1 MHFTMRFSIQRKT
14 ANLSALLF
22 VITAQL
28 NLSLTEMS
36 VAILLS
42 LRNPS
47 QFSTSQTAS
56 SLRLPGMLQLFW
68 AQMVGVSCKF
78 FPLKHI
84 NDPLAIIH

>member
-1 MHFTMRFSIQRKT
+1 MHFTMCHSIQRKK
-14 ANLSALLF
+14 ANLSALVF

-28 NLSLTEMS
+28 TLSATEMS

-47 QFSTSQTAS
+47 KFSTSQTAA
-56 SLRLPGMLQLFW
+56 SLRLPGTLQPFW
-68 AQMVGVSCKF
+68 ARMVDVSCKF

-84 NDPLAIIH
+84 NDPLAVIH